1 MHHKRCPNCGF
12 SNPPFKFCGEC
23 GTSLDS
29 PARPHQIPT
38 VDTAVVEHALPHGA
52 ERRQLTVLFCD
63 IVDSTAFTEK
73 LDPEELRNLLEVYR
87 TCIMEV
93 VLAQNGHIARY
104 FGDGILVYFGYPI
117 AHEDTAHRA
126 VRAALGIV
134 AAIETLNPYLQTTF
148 GVEIKVRLSID
159 TGLVVVWHISGEASP
174 EAIDIVGKTPNIA
187 ARMQELATPNSIVIG
202 DTTHQLVEGFFYTSA
217 LGASLLRGI
226 SQPVNVYQVSGE
238 IPAQSRLDIASESGL
253 TPLIGREH
261 EVELLKQGWTQ
272 VLASKGQALLIEGE
286 AGIGKSRCLQ
296 LIQEYVEHSP
306 EAMIMECR
314 CSPYY
319 QNSPL
324 YPILSLFQE
333 HVVQFTST
341 DTAQTRLDKLENL
354 LRDYSIP
361 TVGGDTASLSDS
373 ERDVQEQTPETL
385 PLLAELLEIPFE
397 IQQQTVTGVG
407 ARPYSRPVER
417 DTYPSG
423 WGRRQRRQQTLEVL
437 VQVLLK
443 MAEQRP
449 ILFVVEDLHWI
460 DPSSIEFLTLLIHR
474 IENARIFAVLS
485 CRTDTQP
492 YRYGTPLER
501 LKGSEETSA
510 EARDP
515 DDQDRLTSDL
525 LQRSNMSIE
534 LEQLLHP
541 EWANA
546 LTLAT
551 LTPPQVKA
559 MIQHVAGD
567 TVLPSKALT
576 QIVEMTEGVP
586 LFVEELTQMMLEGDP
601 LTLAS
606 DASDETD
613 PHAQTMEVPVTLQDL
628 LTARLDEL
636 GAAKEIVQL
645 GATLGREW
653 TAELLHEVASGL
665 DLGNRLFT
673 DFASLKGELNKLV
686 NAYILNRSRGGVS
699 PSVHAGEGTS
709 PLRYTFRHPLL
720 RETAYQALLRSKR
733 QQYHQQIAEV
743 LQDGG
748 GFQPELVAYHYT
760 EAGLPEKAIDY
771 WHRAGHRALERS
783 ANVEG
788 IRHITQGLA
797 ALEKL
802 SANASAREL
811 EATAQRE
818 LELQTILG
826 SALIATK
833 GYAAPEVEI
842 AYTRARE
849 LLETLESKEPDLE
862 RDGDASLDR
871 IKDLRFPIL
880 FGLWLSHL
888 VRGRFLSARE
898 LGEQCF
904 VIAKQA
910 EDPAFEVEAHRA
922 LGATLYYLSEFR
934 DALAHL
940 EAGIELYQPQHHP
953 VPTFLHF
960 VADPGMTLLAYS
972 APLLWCLGYPLRA
985 EQRLAEAAR
994 IGKNRNH
1001 PFSDA
1006 VLLHFK
1012 SVLYQHQERVEEVE
1026 TAATQMLQICQEH
1039 GFSLWEAAATV
1050 MKGWALTLSSFNE
1063 TVARNE
1069 MEGDSNTGTCKEQAT
1084 DTYPQGTIKKS
1095 EEGIAM
1101 IRKGIA
1107 AWEKTRAEL
1116 QLPLFLE
1123 LLAQAYQR
1131 AGQYTLALQTLDSA
1145 LSVVTRTGER
1155 AYDAELTRRKG
1166 ELCLVLGKETGTV
1179 GKKEFGETP
1188 KPKHPSD
1195 NTVAKAESYFQEALA
1210 IARRQGA
1217 KSWELRAALS
1227 LSELWC
1233 TQDRCADAYNLLR
1246 PIYLWFSEGFDTK
1259 DLRQAKHLLET
1270 LKNSHQFPLSS
1281 KH

>member
-1 MHHKRCPNCGF
+1 MTMVRNMHHKRCPNCGF
-12 SNPPFKFCGEC
+12 LNPPFKFCGEC

-29 PARPHQIPT
+29 PSRPRQIPA
-38 VDTAVVEHALPHGA
+38 VDTAAMEQTLPHGA

-63 IVDSTAFTEK
+63 IVDSTAFAEK

-104 FGDGILVYFGYPI
+104 FGDGVLVYFGYPI
-117 AHEDTAHRA
+117 AHEDAAHRA

-134 AAIETLNPYLQTTF
+134 AAIETLNPYLQATF
-148 GVEIKVRLSID
+148 GVGINVRLSID
-159 TGLVVVWHISGEASP
+159 TGLVVIWHISAEESP
-174 EAIDIVGKTPNIA
+174 EAIDIVGKTPNVA
-187 ARMQELATPNSIVIG
+187 ARMQKLATPNNIVIG
-202 DTTHQLVEGFFYTSA
+202 DTTHQLIEGFFTTAA
-217 LGASLLRGI
+217 LGASPLRGI

-253 TPLIGREH
+253 TPLIGRER
-261 EVELLKQGWTQ
+261 EVESFKQGWTQ

-296 LIQEYVEHSP
+296 LIQEHVDHSP
-306 EAMIMECR
+306 EAVTMECR

-319 QNSPL
+319 KNSPL

-333 HVVQFTST
+333 HVVQFTNT

-354 LRDYSIP
+354 LRDYNIP
-361 TVGGDTASLSDS
+361 AVGGDTASVSNS
-373 ERDVQEQTPETL
+373 EREVQEHTPETL

-397 IQQQTVTGVG
+397 VQQQTVTGVG
-407 ARPYSRPVER
+407 TRPYNRPVEQ

-423 WGRRQRRQQTLEVL
+423 WGRRQRRQQTLEML

-443 MAEQRP
+443 MAEQNP

-460 DPSSIEFLTLLIHR
+460 DPSSIEFLTLLIAR

-485 CRTDTQP
+485 CRSDTQHFQH
-492 YRYGTPLER
+492 TPR
-501 LKGSEETSA
+501 SPEE
-510 EARDP
+510 DGQLL
-515 DDQDRLTSDL
+515 QDEFSDSDL
-525 LQRSNMSIE
+525 EGSVLDRE
-534 LEQLLHP
+534 ALEQLLRP
-541 EWANA
+541 EWAHA
-546 LTLAT
+546 LTLAA
-551 LTPPQVKA
+551 LTPPQVEE

-567 TVLPSKALT
+567 TTLSSEVLAR
-576 QIVEMTEGVP
+576 IIEMTEGVP

-606 DASDETD
+606 DVSDATD
-613 PHAQTMEVPVTLQDL
+613 PHSQTMEVPVTLQDL

-636 GAAKEIVQL
+636 GATKEIVHL

-665 DLGNRLFT
+665 DLGNPLFT
-673 DFASLKGELNKLV
+673 DLASLKGELNKLV
-686 NAYILNRSRGGVS
+686 NAYILNRNQVADSQ
-699 PSVHAGEGTS
+699 
-709 PLRYTFRHPLL
+709 LRYTFRHPLL
-720 RETAYQALLRSKR
+720 RETAYQSLLRSRR
-733 QQYHQQIAEV
+733 QQYHQQIAKV
-743 LQDGG
+743 LQGGG
-748 GFQPELVAYHYT
+748 GFQPELVAHHYT

-771 WHRAGHRALERS
+771 WHRAGQRALERS

-802 SANASAREL
+802 STNASTREL

-833 GYAAPEVEI
+833 GYAAPEVEV

-849 LLETLESKEPDLE
+849 LLEALESKESTLE
-862 RDGDASLDR
+862 RDADSSLDR

-904 VIAKQA
+904 VIAKQT

-922 LGATLYYLSEFR
+922 LGSTLYYLSEFK

-940 EAGIELYQPQHHP
+940 EAGIKLYQPQHHP

-960 VADPGMTLLAYS
+960 VADPGMTLLSYS
-972 APLLWCLGYPLRA
+972 APLLWSLGYPMQA
-985 EQRLAEAAR
+985 EGRLAEAAR
-994 IGKNRNH
+994 IGKDRSH

-1012 SVLYQHQERVEEVE
+1012 TMLYQHQDETEKVE
-1026 TAATQMLQICQEH
+1026 TTATQMLQICQEH

-1050 MKGWALTLSSFNE
+1050 MKGWALTELNH
-1063 TVARNE
+1063 
-1069 MEGDSNTGTCKEQAT
+1069 
-1084 DTYPQGTIKKS
+1084 S

-1116 QLPLFLE
+1116 QLPLFLA

-1155 AYDAELTRRKG
+1155 AYDAELTRQKG
-1166 ELCLVLGKETGTV
+1166 ELCLVLGRETEAV
-1179 GKKEFGETP
+1179 GGKDTT
-1188 KPKHPSD
+1188 S
-1195 NTVAKAESYFQEALA
+1195 TVAKAESYFQEALA

-1233 TQDRCADAYNLLR
+1233 KQDRYREAYNLLR

-1259 DLRQAKHLLET
+1259 DLQQAKHLLKKLQET
-1270 LKNSHQFPLSS
+1270 TK
-1281 KH
+1281 

>member
-12 SNPPFKFCGEC
+12 LNPPFKFCGEC
-23 GTSLDS
+23 GTSLES
-29 PARPHQIPT
+29 FARPRQIPAA
-38 VDTAVVEHALPHGA
+38 DTAVMEQEVPHRAEH
-52 ERRQLTVLFCD
+52 RQLTVLFCD
-63 IVDSTAFTEK
+63 IVDSTAFSEK

-117 AHEDTAHRA
+117 AHEDAAHRA

-134 AAIETLNPYLQTTF
+134 AALETLNPYLQTSF
-148 GVEIKVRLSID
+148 GVEISVRLSID
-159 TGLVVVWHISGEASP
+159 TGLVVVWHISAEESP

-187 ARMQELATPNSIVIG
+187 ARMQALATPNSIVIG
-202 DTTHQLVEGFFYTSA
+202 DTTHQLVEGFFETAA
-217 LGASLLRGI
+217 LGTFPIRGI

-253 TPLIGREH
+253 TPLIGRER
-261 EVELLKQGWTQ
+261 EVESLKQGWAH
-272 VLASKGQALLIEGE
+272 VLAAKGQALLIEGE

-296 LIQEYVEHSP
+296 LIQEHVEHAP
-306 EAMIMECR
+306 EAVTMECR

-333 HVVQFTST
+333 HVVQFASS
-341 DTAQTRLDKLENL
+341 DTPQTRLDKLENL

-361 TVGGDTASLSDS
+361 TVGGDTASVSDS
-373 ERDVQEQTPETL
+373 DRDAQEHTPETL

-407 ARPYSRPVER
+407 PRPYNRPVEQ

-423 WGRRQRRQQTLEVL
+423 WGRRQRRQQTLKVL

-443 MAEQRP
+443 MAEQKP
-449 ILFVVEDLHWI
+449 ILLVVEDLHWI
-460 DPSSIEFLTLLIHR
+460 DPSSIEFLTLLIRR
-474 IENARIFAVLS
+474 IENARIFVVLS
-485 CRTDTQP
+485 CRSGTQHF
-492 YRYGTPLER
+492 RRSLQ
-501 LKGSEETSA
+501 SEEEGQPQEDEIS
-510 EARDP
+510 D
-515 DDQDRLTSDL
+515 SDL
-525 LQRSNMSIE
+525 ESSVLDREM

-541 EWANA
+541 EWASE
-546 LTLAT
+546 LILAA
-551 LTPPQVKA
+551 LTPPQVEE

-567 TVLPSKALT
+567 TALPSAVLT
-576 QIVEMTEGVP
+576 RIVEMTEGVP
-586 LFVEELTQMMLEGDP
+586 LFVEELTQMMLENVSGLQTP
-601 LTLAS
+601 PTSEVS
-606 DASDETD
+606 DQTD
-613 PHAQTMEVPVTLQDL
+613 PRSQTMEVPVTLQDL

-636 GAAKEIVQL
+636 GTAKEIVQL

-653 TAELLHEVASGL
+653 TAELLHKIASGL
-665 DLGNRLFT
+665 DLENHLFT
-673 DFASLKGELNKLV
+673 DFASLRGELNKLV
-686 NAYILNRSRGGVS
+686 NTYILNRNQV
-699 PSVHAGEGTS
+699 ADNQ
-709 PLRYTFRHPLL
+709 LRYTFRHPLL
-720 RETAYQALLRSKR
+720 RETAYQSLLRSRR
-733 QQYHQQIAEV
+733 QRYHQRIAEV
-743 LQDGG
+743 LQGEN
-748 GFQPELVAYHYT
+748 GFQPELVAYHFT
-760 EAGLPEKAIDY
+760 EANLPEKAIGY
-771 WHRAGHRALERS
+771 WHRAGQRALERS

-802 SANASAREL
+802 STNVNTIGM
-811 EATAQRE
+811 EAIAQRE

-833 GYAAPEVEI
+833 GYAAREVEV

-849 LLETLESKEPDLE
+849 LLETLESKEPTI
-862 RDGDASLDR
+862 DGDTDASLDN
-871 IKDLRFPIL
+871 IKDRRFPIL

-904 VIAKQA
+904 VIAKQVS
-910 EDPAFEVEAHRA
+910 DPAFEVEAHRA
-922 LGATLYYLSEFR
+922 LGSTLYYLSEFKS
-934 DALAHL
+934 ALAHL
-940 EAGIELYQPQHHP
+940 EAGIEIYQPQLHP

-972 APLLWCLGYPLRA
+972 APLLWCLGYPLQA
-985 EQRLAEAAR
+985 EARLAESAR
-994 IGKNRNH
+994 IGKDRSH

-1006 VLLHFK
+1006 VLLYFTT
-1012 SVLYQHQERVEEVE
+1012 VLNQHQDEVEKVE
-1026 TAATQMLQICQEH
+1026 TAATEMLQICQEH

-1050 MKGWALTLSSFNE
+1050 MKGWALTSSSFNE
-1063 TVARNE
+1063 TQARNE
-1069 MEGDSNTGTCKEQAT
+1069 MEGDSNTETPKEQAT

-1095 EEGIAM
+1095 EEGISM

-1116 QLPLFLE
+1116 QLPLFLA

-1166 ELCLVLGKETGTV
+1166 ELCLVLSTETETV
-1179 GKKEFGETP
+1179 GGKDT
-1188 KPKHPSD
+1188 
-1195 NTVAKAESYFQEALA
+1195 TAAIAKAESYFQEALA

-1233 TQDRCADAYNLLR
+1233 TQDRRREAYNLLR

-1259 DLRQAKHLLET
+1259 DLRHAKHLLEK
-1270 LKNSHQFPLSS
+1270 LRLP
-1281 KH
+1281 

>member
-1 MHHKRCPNCGF
+1 MHHKRCPSCGF
-12 SNPPFKFCGEC
+12 LNPPFKFCGEC
-23 GTSLDS
+23 GTSLDDPS
-29 PARPHQIPT
+29 HSQQVPT
-38 VDTAVVEHALPHGA
+38 VSTAVVESALPHGA

-73 LDPEELRNLLEVYR
+73 LDPEELRNLLEIYR

-93 VLAQNGHIARY
+93 VLSQSGHIARY
-104 FGDGILVYFGYPI
+104 FGDGVLVYFGYPV

-126 VRAALGIV
+126 VRAGLGIV

-159 TGLVVVWHISGEASP
+159 TGLVVVWHISAEGSP
-174 EAIDIVGKTPNIA
+174 EAIDIVGKTPNLA
-187 ARMQELATPNSIVIG
+187 ARMQKLATPNSVVIG
-202 DTTHQLVEGFFYTSA
+202 DTTHQLIEGFFETAA

-226 SQPVNVYQVSGE
+226 SQPVDVYQVLGE

-253 TPLIGREH
+253 TPLIGRER
-261 EVELLKQGWTQ
+261 EVELLKQSWVQ

-286 AGIGKSRCLQ
+286 AGIGKSRCVQ

-306 EAMIMECR
+306 DAVIMECR

-333 HVVQFTST
+333 SVVQFTST
-341 DTAQTRLDKLENL
+341 DTAQTRLNKLENL

-361 TVGGDTASLSDS
+361 TTEGDTSPLNSDR
-373 ERDVQEQTPETL
+373 EVQGHTPETL

-397 IQQQTVTGVG
+397 VQRQTETGVG
-407 ARPYSRPVER
+407 ARPYGRPVEQ

-423 WGRRQRRQQTLEVL
+423 WERSQRRQQTLEVL
-437 VQVLLK
+437 VQILLK
-443 MAEQRP
+443 MAEQKP

-460 DPSSIEFLTLLIHR
+460 DPSSIEFLTRLITR
-474 IENARIFAVLS
+474 IENARIFVALS
-485 CRTDTQP
+485 CRSDTQHFRLNLEP
-492 YRYGTPLER
+492 ER
-501 LKGSEETSA
+501 LQTETSD
-510 EARDP
+510 EDFGNP
-515 DDQDRLTSDL
+515 VLDR
-525 LQRSNMSIE
+525 E
-534 LEQLLHP
+534 VLEQLLRP

-546 LTLAT
+546 LTLAA
-551 LTPPQVKA
+551 LTPPQVEE
-559 MIQHVAGD
+559 MIQHVAGE
-567 TVLPSKALT
+567 TPLPSEVLT
-576 QIVEMTEGVP
+576 RIIAMTEGVP

-601 LTLAS
+601 LTLA
-606 DASDETD
+606 AEGLGGTD
-613 PHAQTMEVPVTLQDL
+613 PRSQTMEVPVTLQDL
-628 LTARLDEL
+628 LTARLDSL
-636 GAAKEIVQL
+636 GAAKEVVQL

-653 TAELLHEVASGL
+653 TAELLHEVASGI
-665 DLGNRLFT
+665 DPRNRLFT

-686 NAYILNRSRGGVS
+686 SAYILNRNEM
-699 PSVHAGEGTS
+699 ADNQ
-709 PLRYTFRHPLL
+709 LRYTFRHPLL
-720 RETAYQALLRSKR
+720 RETAYQSLLRSRR
-733 QQYHQQIAEV
+733 QRYHQQIAEV
-743 LQDGG
+743 LQSDGS
-748 GFQPELVAYHYT
+748 FQPELVAQHYT
-760 EAGLPEKAIDY
+760 EADLPGEAVDY
-771 WHRAGHRALERS
+771 WHRAGQRALERS

-802 SANASAREL
+802 SANTNTREL

-833 GYAAPEVEI
+833 GYAAPEVEV

-849 LLETLESKEPDLE
+849 LLETLESKGHSLTEDTE
-862 RDGDASLDR
+862 ASLDR
-871 IKDLRFPIL
+871 IKDLRFPVL

-904 VIAKQA
+904 VIAKQT

-922 LGATLYYLSEFR
+922 LGATLYYLSEFKS
-934 DALAHL
+934 ALAHL

-972 APLLWCLGYPLRA
+972 APLLWCLGYPIQA
-985 EQRLAEAAR
+985 AGQIAEATR
-994 IGKNRNH
+994 IGKDRNH

-1012 SVLYQHQERVEEVE
+1012 TMLYQHQDEVE
-1026 TAATQMLQICQEH
+1026 KVETTATQMLQICQEQ

-1050 MKGWALTLSSFNE
+1050 MKGWALTAQN
-1063 TVARNE
+1063 R
-1069 MEGDSNTGTCKEQAT
+1069 
-1084 DTYPQGTIKKS
+1084 S

-1116 QLPLFLE
+1116 QLPLFLA
-1123 LLAQAYQR
+1123 LLAQAYQHT
-1131 AGQYTLALQTLDSA
+1131 GQYTLALQTLDAA
-1145 LSVVTRTGER
+1145 LSIVTRTGER

-1166 ELCLVLGKETGTV
+1166 ELCLVLGKETKAI
-1179 GKKEFGETP
+1179 GKKDAT
-1188 KPKHPSD
+1188 S
-1195 NTVAKAESYFQEALA
+1195 AAIKAESYFQEALA

-1233 TQDRCADAYNLLR
+1233 AQDRCREAYNLLR
-1246 PIYLWFSEGFDTK
+1246 PIYVWFSEGFDTK
-1259 DLRQAKHLLET
+1259 DLQRAKHLLEK
-1270 LKNSHQFPLSS
+1270 LKNSHQPSAIS
-1281 KH
+1281 RR

>member
-1 MHHKRCPNCGF
+1 M
-12 SNPPFKFCGEC
+12 E
-23 GTSLDS
+23 
-29 PARPHQIPT
+29 Q
-38 VDTAVVEHALPHGA
+38 VLPHGA

-117 AHEDTAHRA
+117 THEDAAHRA

-134 AAIETLNPYLQTTF
+134 AAIETLNPYLQATF
-148 GVEIKVRLSID
+148 GVEINVRLSID
-159 TGLVVVWHISGEASP
+159 TGLVVVWHISAEESP
-174 EAIDIVGKTPNIA
+174 EAIDIVGKTPNVA
-187 ARMQELATPNSIVIG
+187 ARMQKLATPNGIVIG
-202 DTTHQLVEGFFYTSA
+202 DTTHQLVDGFFNTAA
-217 LGASLLRGI
+217 LGASPLRGI

-253 TPLIGREH
+253 TPLIGRER
-261 EVELLKQGWTQ
+261 EVESLKQSWAQ

-296 LIQEYVEHSP
+296 LIQESVEHHP
-306 EAMIMECR
+306 EAVTMECR

-333 HVVQFTST
+333 HVVQFTNT
-341 DTAQTRLDKLENL
+341 DTAQTHLDKLENL
-354 LRDYSIP
+354 LRDYNIP
-361 TVGGDTASLSDS
+361 TVGGDTASLSNSDR
-373 ERDVQEQTPETL
+373 EVQEHTPETL

-397 IQQQTVTGVG
+397 VQQQTVTGVG
-407 ARPYSRPVER
+407 TRPYGRPVEQA
-417 DTYPSG
+417 TYPSG

-443 MAEQRP
+443 MAEQKP

-460 DPSSIEFLTLLIHR
+460 DPSSIEFLTLLITR

-485 CRTDTQP
+485 CRSGTQP
-492 YRYGTPLER
+492 YRHVEETPKQKPPLGLKGEGREMGTPH
-501 LKGSEETSA
+501 GSRESEFSPT
-510 EARDP
+510 EILDG
-515 DDQDRLTSDL
+515 
-525 LQRSNMSIE
+525 E
-534 LEQLLHP
+534 VLEQLLHP

-546 LTLAT
+546 LTLAA
-551 LTPPQVKA
+551 LTPPQVEE

-567 TVLPSKALT
+567 TALPSEVLT
-576 QIVEMTEGVP
+576 RIIEMTEGVP
-586 LFVEELTQMMLEGDP
+586 LFVEELTQMMLENVSGLQTP
-601 LTLAS
+601 PTSEVS
-606 DASDETD
+606 DGTD
-613 PHAQTMEVPVTLQDL
+613 PHSQTMEVPVTLQDL

-653 TAELLHEVASGL
+653 TAELLHEIASGI
-665 DLGNRLFT
+665 DLENRLFT

-686 NAYILNRSRGGVS
+686 NAYILNRNQV
-699 PSVHAGEGTS
+699 ADNQ
-709 PLRYTFRHPLL
+709 LRYTFRHPLL
-720 RETAYQALLRSKR
+720 RETAYQSLLRSRR

-743 LQDGG
+743 LQGGG
-748 GFQPELVAYHYT
+748 GFQPELVAHHYT

-771 WHRAGHRALERS
+771 WHRAGQRALERS

-797 ALEKL
+797 ALEEL
-802 SANASAREL
+802 STNASAREL

-833 GYAAPEVEI
+833 GYAAPEVEV

-849 LLETLESKEPDLE
+849 LLETLESKEPTLE
-862 RDGDASLDR
+862 GNTDSSLDR

-904 VIAKQA
+904 VIAKQVG
-910 EDPAFEVEAHRA
+910 DPAFEVEAHRA
-922 LGATLYYLSEFR
+922 LGATLYYLSEFK

-972 APLLWCLGYPLRA
+972 APLLWCLGYPLQA
-985 EQRLAEAAR
+985 EERLAEAAR
-994 IGKNRNH
+994 IGRDRSH

-1012 SVLYQHQERVEEVE
+1012 AVLYQHQDEVEEVE
-1026 TAATQMLQICQEH
+1026 TTATQMLQICQEH

-1050 MKGWALTLSSFNE
+1050 MKGWALTELNH
-1063 TVARNE
+1063 
-1069 MEGDSNTGTCKEQAT
+1069 
-1084 DTYPQGTIKKS
+1084 S

-1116 QLPLFLE
+1116 QLPLFLA

-1166 ELCLVLGKETGTV
+1166 ELCLVLGKETEIVGGKDTTSTV
-1179 GKKEFGETP
+1179 
-1188 KPKHPSD
+1188 
-1195 NTVAKAESYFQEALA
+1195 VKAESYFQEALA

-1233 TQDRCADAYNLLR
+1233 TQDRCREAYNLLR

-1259 DLRQAKHLLET
+1259 DLRQAKHLLKKLQEVNHSN
-1270 LKNSHQFPLSS
+1270 K
-1281 KH
+1281 

>member
-12 SNPPFKFCGEC
+12 LNPSFKFCGEC
-23 GTSLDS
+23 GTSLES
-29 PARPHQIPT
+29 PARPRQIPA
-38 VDTAVVEHALPHGA
+38 VDTAVMEEALPHRA
-52 ERRQLTVLFCD
+52 EHRQLTVLFCD
-63 IVDSTAFTEK
+63 IVDSTAFSEK

-93 VLAQNGHIARY
+93 VLAQDGHIARY

-117 AHEDTAHRA
+117 AHEDAAHRA

-134 AAIETLNPYLQTTF
+134 AALETLNPYLQASF
-148 GVEIKVRLSID
+148 GVEIRVRLSID
-159 TGLVVVWHISGEASP
+159 TGLVVVWHISGDASP

-187 ARMQELATPNSIVIG
+187 ARMQALATPNSIVIG
-202 DTTHQLVEGFFYTSA
+202 DTTHQLVEGFFETAA
-217 LGASLLRGI
+217 LGTFPIRGI

-253 TPLIGREH
+253 TPLIGRAR
-261 EVELLKQGWTQ
+261 EVESLKHRWAQ

-296 LIQEYVEHSP
+296 VIQEHVENHP
-306 EAMIMECR
+306 EAVTMECR

-333 HVVQFTST
+333 HVVQFSST

-354 LRDYSIP
+354 LRDYRIP
-361 TVGGDTASLSDS
+361 TVRDDAASPSNFDG
-373 ERDVQEQTPETL
+373 EAQEHAPETL
-385 PLLAELLEIPFE
+385 PLLAELLEIPLE
-397 IQQQTVTGVG
+397 VQQQTGTGVG
-407 ARPYSRPVER
+407 ARPYGRPVEQ

-443 MAEQRP
+443 MAEQKP

-460 DPSSIEFLTLLIHR
+460 DPSSIEFLTLLITR

-485 CRTDTQP
+485 CRTGTQ
-492 YRYGTPLER
+492 RFRESSQAEESGQSLQD
-501 LKGSEETSA
+501 ETS
-510 EARDP
+510 D
-515 DDQDRLTSDL
+515 SDL
-525 LQRSNMSIE
+525 ESSVLDTEM
-534 LEQLLHP
+534 LEQLLRP
-541 EWANA
+541 EWTNA
-546 LTLAT
+546 LTLAA
-551 LTPPQVKA
+551 LTPPQVEE

-567 TVLPSKALT
+567 TALPSEALT
-576 QIVEMTEGVP
+576 RIVEMTEGVP
-586 LFVEELTQMMLEGDP
+586 LFVEELTQMMLEGDT
-601 LTLAS
+601 LTS
-606 DASDETD
+606 DVFGVTD
-613 PHAQTMEVPVTLQDL
+613 PRSQTMEVPVTLQDL
-628 LTARLDEL
+628 LTVRLDEL
-636 GAAKEIVQL
+636 GPAKEIVQL

-665 DLGNRLFT
+665 YPRNRLFA
-673 DFASLKGELNKLV
+673 DFATLKSELNTLV
-686 NAYILNRSRGGVS
+686 SAYILNQDEM
-699 PSVHAGEGTS
+699 ADTQ
-709 PLRYTFRHPLL
+709 LRYTFRHPLL
-720 RETAYQALLRSKR
+720 RETAYQSLLRSRR
-733 QQYHQQIAEV
+733 QRYHQRIAEV
-743 LQDGG
+743 LQGDG

-771 WHRAGHRALERS
+771 WHRAGQRSLERS

-797 ALEKL
+797 ALEQL
-802 SANASAREL
+802 SADTNLRKFAS
-811 EATAQRE
+811 TAQQE

-833 GYAAPEVEI
+833 GYAAPEVEG

-849 LLETLESKEPDLE
+849 LLETLESQESILGK
-862 RDGDASLDR
+862 DADTSLDR
-871 IKDLRFPIL
+871 VKDLRFPIL

-910 EDPAFEVEAHRA
+910 EDAAFEVEAHRA
-922 LGATLYYLSEFR
+922 LGATLYYLSEFKE
-934 DALAHL
+934 ALAHL
-940 EAGIELYQPQHHP
+940 EAGIELYQPQQHP

-960 VADPGMTLLAYS
+960 VADPGTTLLAYS
-972 APLLWCLGYPLRA
+972 APLLWCLGYPLQA
-985 EQRLAEAAR
+985 EERLVEAAK
-994 IGKNRNH
+994 IGEDRNH

-1012 SVLYQHQERVEEVE
+1012 AVLYQHKNEVE
-1026 TAATQMLQICQEH
+1026 MVETTATQMLQICQEH

-1050 MKGWALTLSSFNE
+1050 MKGWALTELN
-1063 TVARNE
+1063 R
-1069 MEGDSNTGTCKEQAT
+1069 
-1084 DTYPQGTIKKS
+1084 S
-1095 EEGIAM
+1095 EAGIAM

-1116 QLPLFLE
+1116 LLPLFLT

-1155 AYDAELTRRKG
+1155 AYDAELTRQKG
-1166 ELCLVLGKETGTV
+1166 ELCLALGKATEAV
-1179 GKKEFGETP
+1179 DGKDTT
-1188 KPKHPSD
+1188 S
-1195 NTVAKAESYFQEALA
+1195 TAAKAESYFQEALA

-1233 TQDRCADAYNLLR
+1233 TQDRYREAYNLLR
-1246 PIYLWFSEGFDTK
+1246 PIYVWFSEGFETK
-1259 DLRQAKHLLET
+1259 DLQHAKHLLEKLQVA
-1270 LKNSHQFPLSS
+1270 LK
-1281 KH
+1281 

>member
-1 MHHKRCPNCGF
+1 MHHKRCRNCGF
-12 SNPPFKFCGEC
+12 LNPPFKFCGEC
-23 GTSLDS
+23 GTFLES
-29 PARPHQIPT
+29 PGRSRQIPAI
-38 VDTAVVEHALPHGA
+38 DTAVVEQTLPHGA

-93 VLAQNGHIARY
+93 VLAQSGHVARY

-134 AAIETLNPYLQTTF
+134 AAIETLNPYLQATF
-148 GVEIKVRLSID
+148 GVEINVRLSID
-159 TGLVVVWHISGEASP
+159 TGLVVIWHISGEGSP
-174 EAIDIVGKTPNIA
+174 EAIDIVGKTPNLA
-187 ARMQELATPNSIVIG
+187 ARIQELATPNSIVIG
-202 DTTHQLVEGFFYTSA
+202 DTTYQLVEGFFSTDP
-217 LGASLLRGI
+217 LGASLIRGI
-226 SQPVNVYQVSGE
+226 SQPVNVYRVLDE

-253 TPLIGREH
+253 TPLIGRARDIES
-261 EVELLKQGWTQ
+261 LKQGWGQ
-272 VLASKGQALLIEGE
+272 VLASHGQALLIEGE

-296 LIQEYVEHSP
+296 LIQEYAAHSP
-306 EAMIMECR
+306 EAVVMECR

-319 QNSPL
+319 RNSPL

-333 HVVQFTST
+333 HVVQFAST

-354 LRDYSIP
+354 LRDYNIP
-361 TVGGDTASLSDS
+361 TLGDDTVSLSDFDR
-373 ERDVQEQTPETL
+373 EGQEQVPETL

-397 IQQQTVTGVG
+397 VRQQTETGVG
-407 ARPYSRPVER
+407 ARLYSRPVKQ

-443 MAEQRP
+443 MAEQKP
-449 ILFVVEDLHWI
+449 ILFVVEDLHWV
-460 DPSSIEFLTLLIHR
+460 DPSSIEFLTLLIAG
-474 IENARIFAVLS
+474 IENARIFVVLS
-485 CRTDTQP
+485 CRTGTQYFRP
-492 YRYGTPLER
+492 SSQ
-501 LKGSEETSA
+501 SEED
-510 EARDP
+510 EQLLRDEVS
-515 DDQDRLTSDL
+515 DSDL
-525 LQRSNMSIE
+525 ESSVLDREI
-534 LEQLLHP
+534 LEQLLRP
-541 EWANA
+541 KWANR
-546 LTLAT
+546 LPLAA
-551 LTPPQVKA
+551 LTPPQVEE
-559 MIQHVAGD
+559 MIQYVAGD
-567 TVLPSKALT
+567 TALPSETLT
-576 QIVEMTEGVP
+576 RIVEMTEGVP

-606 DASDETD
+606 DPSDGAG
-613 PHAQTMEVPVTLQDL
+613 PHSQTVEVPVTLQDL

-665 DLGNRLFT
+665 YVGNRLFT
-673 DFASLKGELNKLV
+673 DFALLKGELSKLV
-686 NAYILNRSRGGVS
+686 NAYILNRNQV
-699 PSVHAGEGTS
+699 ADNQ
-709 PLRYTFRHPLL
+709 LRYTFRHPLL
-720 RETAYQALLRSKR
+720 RETAYQSLLRSRR
-733 QQYHQQIAEV
+733 QQYHQRIAEV
-743 LQDGG
+743 LQGES

-771 WHRAGHRALERS
+771 WHHAGQRALERS

-802 SANASAREL
+802 STNVGTRESK
-811 EATAQRE
+811 ATTQRE
-818 LELQTILG
+818 LEMQTILG

-833 GYAAPEVEI
+833 GYAAPEVEV

-849 LLETLESKEPDLE
+849 LLEILESQEPTLAE
-862 RDGDASLDR
+862 NTNASLDR

-904 VIAKQA
+904 VIAKQV
-910 EDPAFEVEAHRA
+910 EDQTFEVEAHRA

-934 DALAHL
+934 DAFAHL
-940 EAGIELYQPQHHP
+940 EAGIELYQPQHYP

-972 APLLWCLGYPLRA
+972 APLLWCLGYPLQA
-985 EQRLAEAAR
+985 EKRLAEAAR
-994 IGKNRNH
+994 IGKDRSH

-1012 SVLYQHQERVEEVE
+1012 AVLYQHQERVAEVK
-1026 TAATQMLQICQEH
+1026 TTATQMLQICQEH

-1050 MKGWALTLSSFNE
+1050 MKGWALTELNH
-1063 TVARNE
+1063 
-1069 MEGDSNTGTCKEQAT
+1069 
-1084 DTYPQGTIKKS
+1084 S

-1116 QLPLFLE
+1116 LLPLFLA

-1131 AGQYTLALQTLDSA
+1131 AGRYTLALQTLDSA
-1145 LSVVTRTGER
+1145 LGVVTRTGER

-1166 ELCLVLGKETGTV
+1166 ELCLILGEKTETV
-1179 GKKEFGETP
+1179 GRKEFAETSEQ
-1188 KPKHPSD
+1188 KHPSYD
-1195 NTVAKAESYFQEALA
+1195 TTEKAESYFQEALA

-1217 KSWELRAALS
+1217 KSWELRVALS

-1233 TQDRCADAYNLLR
+1233 TQYRYREAYNLLR
-1246 PIYLWFSEGFDTK
+1246 PIYMWFSEGFETK
-1259 DLRQAKHLLET
+1259 DLRQAKHLLEELQT
-1270 LKNSHQFPLSS
+1270 ALK
-1281 KH
+1281 

>member
-1 MHHKRCPNCGF
+1 MHHKHCPNCGF
-12 SNPPFKFCGEC
+12 LNPLFKFCGEC
-23 GTSLDS
+23 GTSLES
-29 PARPHQIPT
+29 RTRSRQTPV
-38 VDTAVVEHALPHGA
+38 VDTAVMEQALPHGA

-63 IVDSTAFTEK
+63 IVNSTAFTEK

-93 VLAQNGHIARY
+93 VLAQSGHIARY

-134 AAIETLNPYLQTTF
+134 AAIETLNPYLQATF
-148 GVEIKVRLSID
+148 GVEIRVRLSID
-159 TGLVVVWHISGEASP
+159 TGLVVVWHISAEESP

-202 DTTHQLVEGFFYTSA
+202 DTTHQLVEGFFTTAA
-217 LGASLLRGI
+217 LGTFPLRGI

-261 EVELLKQGWTQ
+261 EVESLKHGWAQ
-272 VLASKGQALLIEGE
+272 ALASKGQALLIEGE

-296 LIQEYVEHSP
+296 VIQEYVEDHP
-306 EAMIMECR
+306 DAVAMECR

-333 HVVQFTST
+333 HVVQFSST
-341 DTAQTRLDKLENL
+341 DTAQTRLDKLESL
-354 LRDYSIP
+354 LRDYNIP
-361 TVGGDTASLSDS
+361 TIGSDTASLSDS
-373 ERDVQEQTPETL
+373 DSEGQEHAPETL

-397 IQQQTVTGVG
+397 VQQQTVTGVG
-407 ARPYSRPVER
+407 ARPYGRPVEQ

-423 WGRRQRRQQTLEVL
+423 WGRQQRRQQTLDVL
-437 VQVLLK
+437 VQVLMK
-443 MAEQRP
+443 MAEQKP

-460 DPSSIEFLTLLIHR
+460 DPSSIEFLTLLITR
-474 IENARIFAVLS
+474 IENARIFVVLS
-485 CRTDTQP
+485 CRTDTQL
-492 YRYGTPLER
+492 YRDVTPTGL
-501 LKGSEETSA
+501 LKSDFALT
-510 EARDP
+510 DNQQLTP
-515 DDQDRLTSDL
+515 NNHDR
-525 LQRSNMSIE
+525 E
-534 LEQLLHP
+534 VLEQLLHP

-546 LTLAT
+546 LTLTA
-551 LTPPQVKA
+551 LTPPQVHE

-567 TVLPSKALT
+567 TALPSEVLT
-576 QIVEMTEGVP
+576 RIVEMTEGVP

-606 DASDETD
+606 EVSDVVD
-613 PHAQTMEVPVTLQDL
+613 PHSQTMEVPVTLQDL

-653 TAELLHEVASGL
+653 TAELLHEIASGL
-665 DLGNRLFT
+665 ELGNRFFT
-673 DFASLKGELNKLV
+673 DFASLKSELNKLV
-686 NAYILNRSRGGVS
+686 DAYILNRNQ
-699 PSVHAGEGTS
+699 AADNQ
-709 PLRYTFRHPLL
+709 LRYTFRHPLL
-720 RETAYQALLRSKR
+720 RETAYQSLLRSRR

-743 LQDGG
+743 LREGG

-760 EAGLPEKAIDY
+760 EAGLPEKAVDY
-771 WHRAGHRALERS
+771 WHRAGQRALERS

-797 ALEKL
+797 ALAEL
-802 SANASAREL
+802 STHTSTRRL
-811 EATAQRE
+811 ESTAQQE

-833 GYAAPEVEI
+833 GYAAPEVEV

-849 LLETLESKEPDLE
+849 LLETLESMEPTLGEDT
-862 RDGDASLDR
+862 DTSLDR

-910 EDPAFEVEAHRA
+910 GDEAFEVEAHRA

-940 EAGIELYQPQHHP
+940 EAGIELYQPQQHP

-960 VADPGMTLLAYS
+960 VADPGTTLLAYS
-972 APLLWCLGYPLRA
+972 APLLWCLGYPLQA
-985 EQRLAEAAR
+985 EERLAEAAK
-994 IGKNRNH
+994 IGEDRNH

-1012 SVLYQHQERVEEVE
+1012 AVLYQHEDEVE
-1026 TAATQMLQICQEH
+1026 KVKTTASQMLQICQEH

-1050 MKGWALTLSSFNE
+1050 MKGWALTELNH
-1063 TVARNE
+1063 
-1069 MEGDSNTGTCKEQAT
+1069 
-1084 DTYPQGTIKKS
+1084 S
-1095 EEGIAM
+1095 EEGISM

-1116 QLPLFLE
+1116 QLPLFLT

-1166 ELCLVLGKETGTV
+1166 ELCLVLGKATETV
-1179 GKKEFGETP
+1179 GKKDTT
-1188 KPKHPSD
+1188 S
-1195 NTVAKAESYFQEALA
+1195 TITKAESYFQEALA

-1227 LSELWC
+1227 LSKLWW
-1233 TQDRCADAYNLLR
+1233 TQDRYREAYNLLR

-1259 DLRQAKHLLET
+1259 DLQQAKQLLET
-1270 LKNSHQFPLSS
+1270 LQETTK
-1281 KH
+1281 

>member
-1 MHHKRCPNCGF
+1 MHHKRCPHCGF
-12 SNPPFKFCGEC
+12 LNPSFKFCGEC
-23 GTSLDS
+23 GTSLES
-29 PARPHQIPT
+29 PVRSRQIPA
-38 VDTAVVEHALPHGA
+38 VDTAVVEQTLPHGA

-93 VLAQNGHIARY
+93 VLAQSGHIARY

-134 AAIETLNPYLQTTF
+134 AAIETLNPYLQATF
-148 GVEIKVRLSID
+148 GVEINVRLSID
-159 TGLVVVWHISGEASP
+159 TGLVVVWHISAEESP
-174 EAIDIVGKTPNIA
+174 EAIDIVGKTPNLA

-202 DTTHQLVEGFFYTSA
+202 ETTHQLVEGFFYTA
-217 LGASLLRGI
+217 TLGASLLRGI

-253 TPLIGREH
+253 TPLIGRER
-261 EVELLKQGWTQ
+261 EVELLKQGWSQ
-272 VLASKGQALLIEGE
+272 ILASKGQALLIEGE

-306 EAMIMECR
+306 EAVIVECR

-333 HVVQFTST
+333 HVVQFAST

-354 LRDYSIP
+354 LRDYNIP
-361 TVGGDTASLSDS
+361 TVRGGTASPSDFDR
-373 ERDVQEQTPETL
+373 EGQEHAPETL

-397 IQQQTVTGVG
+397 VQQQTGTGVG
-407 ARPYSRPVER
+407 ARPYGRPVEQ

-443 MAEQRP
+443 MAEQKP

-460 DPSSIEFLTLLIHR
+460 DPSSIEFLTLLITR

-485 CRTDTQP
+485 CRTDTQHFRQSSQP
-492 YRYGTPLER
+492 EEDEQPL
-501 LKGSEETSA
+501 
-510 EARDP
+510 
-515 DDQDRLTSDL
+515 QDEISD
-525 LQRSNMSIE
+525 SDIE
-534 LEQLLHP
+534 SSVLDREVLEQLLHP

-546 LTLAT
+546 LPLVA
-551 LTPPQVKA
+551 LTPPQVEE

-567 TVLPSKALT
+567 TALPSEALT
-576 QIVEMTEGVP
+576 RIVEMTEGVP

-606 DASDETD
+606 DVSDGTG
-613 PHAQTMEVPVTLQDL
+613 PHSQTMEVPVTLQDL

-665 DLGNRLFT
+665 YVGNRLFT
-673 DFASLKGELNKLV
+673 DFALLRGELNKLV
-686 NAYILNRSRGGVS
+686 NAYILNRNQV
-699 PSVHAGEGTS
+699 ADNQ
-709 PLRYTFRHPLL
+709 LRYTFRHPLL
-720 RETAYQALLRSKR
+720 RETAYQSLLRSRR

-760 EAGLPEKAIDY
+760 EAGLPDKAIDY
-771 WHRAGHRALERS
+771 WHRAGQRALERS

-802 SANASAREL
+802 STNASTRES

-833 GYAAPEVEI
+833 GYAAPEVEV

-849 LLETLESKEPDLE
+849 LLETLESQEPTLKKDA
-862 RDGDASLDR
+862 DASLDR

-904 VIAKQA
+904 VIAQQTG
-910 EDPAFEVEAHRA
+910 DPAFEVEAHRA

-972 APLLWCLGYPLRA
+972 APLLWCLGYPVQA
-985 EQRLAEAAR
+985 EGRVAEAAR
-994 IGKNRNH
+994 IGKNRSH

-1012 SVLYQHQERVEEVE
+1012 SVLYQHQEKAEEVE
-1026 TAATQMLQICQEH
+1026 TTATQMLQICQEH

-1050 MKGWALTLSSFNE
+1050 MKGWALTELN
-1063 TVARNE
+1063 R
-1069 MEGDSNTGTCKEQAT
+1069 
-1084 DTYPQGTIKKS
+1084 S

-1116 QLPLFLE
+1116 QLPLFLT

-1155 AYDAELTRRKG
+1155 TYDAELTRRKG
-1166 ELCLVLGKETGTV
+1166 ELCLVLGKETKAV
-1179 GKKEFGETP
+1179 GGKDVT
-1188 KPKHPSD
+1188 SAV
-1195 NTVAKAESYFQEALA
+1195 TKAESYFQEALA

-1233 TQDRCADAYNLLR
+1233 TQDRYREAYNLLR
-1246 PIYLWFSEGFDTK
+1246 PIYMWFSEGFDTK
-1259 DLRQAKHLLET
+1259 DLRQARTLLEKLQT
-1270 LKNSHQFPLSS
+1270 ILKQPNV
-1281 KH
+1281 KR

>member
-1 MHHKRCPNCGF
+1 MDHKRCPNCGF
-12 SNPPFKFCGEC
+12 LNPPFKFCGEC
-23 GTSLDS
+23 GTSLES
-29 PARPHQIPT
+29 PARSRQIPA
-38 VDTAVVEHALPHGA
+38 VDTAVMEQALPHGA

-73 LDPEELRNLLEVYR
+73 LDPEELRNLLEIYR

-93 VLAQNGHIARY
+93 VLAQSGHIARY
-104 FGDGILVYFGYPI
+104 FGDGVLVYFGYPI
-117 AHEDTAHRA
+117 AHEDAAHRA

-159 TGLVVVWHISGEASP
+159 TGLVVVWHISAEESP
-174 EAIDIVGKTPNIA
+174 EAIDIVGKTPNLA

-202 DTTHQLVEGFFYTSA
+202 DTTHQLVEGFFYTAA

-253 TPLIGREH
+253 TPLIGRER
-261 EVELLKQGWTQ
+261 EVELLKQGWTR
-272 VLASKGQALLIEGE
+272 VLASKGQVLLIEGE

-296 LIQEYVEHSP
+296 LIQEYVEHSS
-306 EAMIMECR
+306 EAVTMECR

-333 HVVQFTST
+333 HVVQFTNT

-361 TVGGDTASLSDS
+361 TLGDNAVSPSNSDREAQ
-373 ERDVQEQTPETL
+373 ERTPETL

-407 ARPYSRPVER
+407 ARPYGRPVEQ

-423 WGRRQRRQQTLEVL
+423 WGRRRRRQQTLEVL

-443 MAEQRP
+443 MAEQKP
-449 ILFVVEDLHWI
+449 ILFLVEDLHWI
-460 DPSSIEFLTLLIHR
+460 DPSSIEFLTLLIRR
-474 IENARIFAVLS
+474 IENARIFAILS
-485 CRTDTQP
+485 CRSDTQHFRHSP
-492 YRYGTPLER
+492 QA
-501 LKGSEETSA
+501 EENGQLLQGEIS
-510 EARDP
+510 D
-515 DDQDRLTSDL
+515 SDL
-525 LQRSNMSIE
+525 ESSVLDRE
-534 LEQLLHP
+534 VLEQLLRP

-546 LTLAT
+546 LTLAA
-551 LTPPQVKA
+551 LTPPQVEE

-576 QIVEMTEGVP
+576 RIVEMTEGVP

-606 DASDETD
+606 GVSDGTD
-613 PHAQTMEVPVTLQDL
+613 LHSQTMEVPVTLQDL
-628 LTARLDEL
+628 LTAKLDEL

-653 TAELLHEVASGL
+653 TVELLHEVASGL

-673 DFASLKGELNKLV
+673 DFASLKGELNRLV
-686 NAYILNRSRGGVS
+686 NTYILNRSKGGVS
-699 PSVHAGEGTS
+699 PSVRAGEATS
-709 PLRYTFRHPLL
+709 SLRYTFRHPLL
-720 RETAYQALLRSKR
+720 RETAYQSLLRSKR

-743 LQDGG
+743 LQGGG

-760 EAGLPEKAIDY
+760 AAGLPEKAIDY
-771 WHRAGHRALERS
+771 WHRAGQRALERS

-797 ALEKL
+797 ALDEL
-802 SANASAREL
+802 STNASAREL
-811 EATAQRE
+811 EVTAQRE

-833 GYAAPEVEI
+833 GYAAPEVEV

-849 LLETLESKEPDLE
+849 LLEILESKEPTLE
-862 RDGDASLDR
+862 GDVDSSLDR

-888 VRGRFLSARE
+888 VRGRFLSAHE

-910 EDPAFEVEAHRA
+910 GDPAFEVEAHRA
-922 LGATLYYLSEFR
+922 LGATLYYLSEFK

-940 EAGIELYQPQHHP
+940 EAGIELYQPQSHP

-972 APLLWCLGYPLRA
+972 APLLWCLGYPLQA
-985 EQRLAEAAR
+985 EGRVAEAAR
-994 IGKNRNH
+994 IGKDRNH

-1012 SVLYQHQERVEEVE
+1012 TMLYQHQDEVE
-1026 TAATQMLQICQEH
+1026 KVETTATQMLQICQEH

-1050 MKGWALTLSSFNE
+1050 MKGWALTELK
-1063 TVARNE
+1063 R
-1069 MEGDSNTGTCKEQAT
+1069 
-1084 DTYPQGTIKKS
+1084 S

-1116 QLPLFLE
+1116 QLPLFLT

-1145 LSVVTRTGER
+1145 LGVVTRTGER

-1166 ELCLVLGKETGTV
+1166 ELCLVLGKETEAV
-1179 GKKEFGETP
+1179 GGKEFGVTN
-1188 KPKHPSD
+1188 PSY

-1233 TQDRCADAYNLLR
+1233 TQDRCRDAYNLLR

-1259 DLRQAKHLLET
+1259 DLRQAKHLLEKLQAT
-1270 LKNSHQFPLSS
+1270 LK
-1281 KH
+1281 